1 MLGQNYSTIAQ
12 LQLKRTCAV
21 CACISKLC
29 AVPTLSLFCLH
40 IFLQSISLRKTE
52 VHWTGY
58 ETQDK
63 KKPQTMHDELCK
75 GETWWYNIKNLLTW
89 VWDPCITQEKQKPKT
104 NYVGHPNKYQINLM
118 QRLPLVMS
126 YTKIIY
132 CCDFL
137 LLLVYKGWYFICDK
151 VYL

>member
-29 AVPTLSLFCLH
+29 AVPTLSFLFAYFSPIHLPQENRSALDW
-40 IFLQSISLRKTE
+40 I
-52 VHWTGY
+52 WNTG
-58 ETQDK
+58 Q

-75 GETWWYNIKNLLTW
+75 GETWWYNIKNLLIW
-89 VWDPCITQEKQKPKT
+89 VWDPCITQEKPKT

-132 CCDFL
+132 IYCCDFL
-137 LLLVYKGWYFICDK
+137 LLLVYKGWYFIYDK